1 MKNILV
7 VESHQNFCYLL
18 SQFLRNN
25 NFHVIEARNFFIGL
39 YLAKEQYPDLIICS
53 LEIVEEIGYHT
64 VQKIQDSAIN
74 TKIPLILLTNKPDV
88 SSSLN
93 QIHQLGADILL
104 KKTVGFN
111 SILEII
117 QLQLDKKEGFYK

>member
-7 VESHQNFCYLL
+7 VESHQKFCYLL

-25 NFHVIEARNFFIGL
+25 NFHVIEARNFFIGS

-53 LEIVEEIGYHT
+53 LEIVEEIGYQT
-64 VQKIQDSAIN
+64 LQKIQDSSIT
-74 TKIPLILLTNKPDV
+74 TKVPLILLTNKPDV

-104 KKTVGFN
+104 KKTVGF
-111 SILEII
+111 SRLLEVIK
-117 QLQLDKKEGFYK
+117 LQLNKDEGFYF